1 MKNFTIYLTGFLL
14 LFITQIFAQE
24 TFESRAKSIANKIE
38 SITKEEK
45 EASSCEKGCR
55 PPRQE
60 K

>member
-45 EASSCEKGCR
+45 EALKTEVETTPSL
-55 PPRQE
+55 
-60 K
+60 